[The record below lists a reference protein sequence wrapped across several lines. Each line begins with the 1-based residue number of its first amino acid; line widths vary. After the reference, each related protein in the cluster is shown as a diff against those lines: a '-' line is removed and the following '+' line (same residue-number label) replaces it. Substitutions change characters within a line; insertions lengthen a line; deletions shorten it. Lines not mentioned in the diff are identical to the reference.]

1 MMMLF
6 KKRMSYFKKKK
17 IWKYLNNLGD
27 NQTAFDQLVRDCLDG
42 TLKKELLSYR
52 FKHFKVHLDWD
63 DNVKCLRIKGKYL
76 PYYMYIDIQIYPDE
90 FIVSYGADEPTEGVT
105 YPLVSRDQVYETLLN
120 IIKLIHVKFS

>member
-1 MMMLF
+1 MMLF

-42 TLKKELLSYR
+42 TLKKELLSYC

-90 FIVSYGADEPTEGVT
+90 FIVSYGADEPTEGIT
-105 YPLVSRDQVYETLLN
+105 YPLVSRDQVYKTLLN